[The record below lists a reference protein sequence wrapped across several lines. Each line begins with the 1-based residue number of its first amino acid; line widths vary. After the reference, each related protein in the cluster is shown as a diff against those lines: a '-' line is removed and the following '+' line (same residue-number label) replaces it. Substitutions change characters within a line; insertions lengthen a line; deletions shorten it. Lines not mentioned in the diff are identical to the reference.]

1 MNRGHSSFHSALVR
15 MLRAVQSAA
24 MKSLLSAF
32 GAFLFLLFVGCAT
45 QTAPPSST
53 VTAAPVAAPAPQP
66 VADVAKPNYPVT
78 AVQPVTETLHGIPI
92 TDPYRWLEDQN
103 SPATRDWIRRQN
115 AFTDQMLA
123 GLPGK
128 AELAKRVEELLNVD
142 SFDVPFVR
150 GNRFFYEKRKAGED
164 LYSIY
169 MREGLNGA
177 EQLLIDAAPLNPKHT
192 TNIGIEDVS
201 HDGHV
206 LAYYV
211 REGGADEVE
220 VRFYDVDAKRDT
232 GTPLAKA
239 RYEGISITPD
249 DSGVYYTAF
258 VEGGP
263 RVFRRRIQSI
273 AAEKLFGDG
282 YGPEKI
288 ISSELSGDG
297 HWLLV
302 HVLYGSAAAKTEVY
316 LKNVVADSDFVTVV
330 NDVDARF
337 FASFAGDQLA
347 IETNWNAPNGRVM
360 VADAANP
367 SRANWR
373 ELVPEQKEAAIQAI
387 APVGGKLFVRY
398 IEQVKPRIA
407 VYGLDGKQQSELS
420 FPTIG
425 TLGNMTG
432 NWSSPTAFYSFSSFH
447 IPKTIYAYNVVTG
460 ERTLF
465 ARQSAPVNA
474 DDFNVEQL
482 WFNSKDGTR
491 VPMFVMYRKGL
502 QRDGSHP
509 TYLTGYGGFNSS
521 QLPQFSPR
529 AINIAEHGGVYALVN
544 LRGGAEFGEAWHKAG
559 MGAQKQNT
567 FDDFIAA
574 AEYLIREKYTSPAH
588 LAIGGTSNGGLL
600 VTAAVTQRPELFRFV
615 YVGYPLVDMLRYD
628 QFLVGSFWVP
638 EYGSAKDPQQFRW
651 IFPYS
656 PYQHVVP
663 GTKYPTMFLVSGDA
677 DTRVAPLHARKMT
690 ALMQAATGSA
700 NPVLLRYHTSGGHSG
715 GEPLAVQVNNE
726 AELLAFLLRET
737 R

>member
-1 MNRGHSSFHSALVR
+1 MPAPAL
-15 MLRAVQSAA
+15 AI
-24 MKSLLSAF
+24 
-32 GAFLFLLFVGCAT
+32 
-45 QTAPPSST
+45 APPS
-53 VTAAPVAAPAPQP
+53 AVAAADPGKPA
-66 VADVAKPNYPVT
+66 YPVT
-78 AVQPVTETLHGIPI
+78 EVRPVTETLHGIPV

-115 AFTDQMLA
+115 AFTDQML
-123 GLPGK
+123 GSLPGK
-128 AELAKRVEELLNVD
+128 AELASRVEALLNVD
-142 SFDVPFVR
+142 SFNLPVVR

-164 LYSIY
+164 LFSIY
-169 MREGLNGA
+169 MREGLAGA
-177 EQLLIDAAPLNPKHT
+177 EQLLVDAAPLNPRHT
-192 TNIGIEDVS
+192 TNVGIRDVS
-201 HDGHV
+201 HDGRI

-232 GTPLAKA
+232 GLPLPKA
-239 RYEGISITPD
+239 RYQGISITPD

-258 VEGGP
+258 VEEGP
-263 RVFRRRIQSI
+263 RVFRRRLQSI

-288 ISSELSGDG
+288 LDSELSDDG

-302 HVLYGSAAAKTEVY
+302 HVLHGSAAAKTEVY
-316 LKNVVADSDFVTVV
+316 LRNVVADTDFVTVV
-330 NDVDARF
+330 NDLDARF
-337 FASFAGDQLA
+337 EASFAGDRLA
-347 IETNWNAPNGRVM
+347 ISTNWNAPNGRVM
-360 VADAANP
+360 VVDASSPA
-367 SRANWR
+367 RANWR
-373 ELVPEQKEAAIQAI
+373 ELVPEQKEAAVQGI
-387 APVGGKLFVRY
+387 APIGGKLFVRY

-407 VYGLDGKQQSELS
+407 VYGLDGTKQSELS
-420 FPTIG
+420 FPTLG
-425 TLGNMTG
+425 TLGDMAG

-447 IPKTIYAYNVVTG
+447 VPRTIYAYNVATG
-460 ERTLF
+460 GRTLF
-465 ARQSAPVNA
+465 AQQSAPVNA
-474 DDFNVEQL
+474 ENFTVEQV
-482 WFNSKDGTR
+482 WFASKDGTR
-491 VPMFVMYRKGL
+491 VPMFLMYRKGL

-521 QLPQFSPR
+521 QLPQFSAR
-529 AINIAEHGGVYALVN
+529 AIALAEQGGVYALAN
-544 LRGGAEFGEAWHKAG
+544 LRGGAEFGEAWHRGG

-567 FDDFIAA
+567 FDDFIGA
-574 AEYLIREKYTSPAH
+574 AEYLGRERYTSPAH

-600 VTAAVTQRPELFRFV
+600 VTAAVTQRPDLFRFV

-628 QFLVGSFWVP
+628 QFLVGGFWVP

-656 PYQHVVP
+656 PYQHVVA
-663 GTKYPTMFLVSGDA
+663 GTRYPTMFFVTGDA

-690 ALMQAATGSA
+690 ALMQASTGSA
-700 NPVLLRYHTSGGHSG
+700 HPVLLRYHTAGGHSG